1 MRRDFLKAITESTTS
16 RSRAGSAATDGGVGP
31 VSVPT
36 SALWPVEARFDC
48 RVQALEINDAGSKA
62 PAVLGWTLRSDL

>member
-1 MRRDFLKAITESTTS
+1 MRGDFLKATTGSTTS
-16 RSRAGSAATDGGVGP
+16 RSRAGSTTTDGCVGT
-31 VSVPT
+31 VSAPT
-36 SALWPVEARFDC
+36 SALWPVEARFDF